1 MNPCTVLKYALEIK
15 TRQTVLE
22 QAECVVVGLPP
33 DSIKEFAELAF
44 PTVDGSFNRK
54 YDLYDL

>member
-1 MNPCTVLKYALEIK
+1 MNPCTALKYALEIK

-33 DSIKEFAELAF
+33 DSIKELAELAF
-44 PTVDGSFNRK
+44 PTSRWQFQSQV
-54 YDLYDL
+54 